1 MGDGELE
8 EADDD
13 EEADEVINPLT
24 FLEAAFA
31 QDSCWLALAIRLC
44 SHAKCC
50 AVRPCERAAK
60 QRRALCLSRGQS
72 FGALP
77 EKHARRGEA
86 HRGTGVRVRA
96 RGWAAMLT
104 LLDTAR
110 HDPPKFARPKS
121 VGHPVAAGHVPYD
134 LARGSLL
141 EGGGGQKE
149 SGGEG
154 VTV

>member
-1 MGDGELE
+1 M
-8 EADDD
+8 
-13 EEADEVINPLT
+13 P
-24 FLEAAFA
+24 
-31 QDSCWLALAIRLC
+31 QQ
-44 SHAKCC
+44 CC

-77 EKHARRGEA
+77 EKYTRRGDS
-86 HRGTGVRVRA
+86 HSGTGVRVRA

-121 VGHPVAAGHVPYD
+121 VGHPVAAGHVSYD
-134 LARGSLL
+134 LGRELL
-141 EGGGGQKE
+141 LQGGGQKE